1 MARTWKGAQ
10 AAALA
15 LSLCTGSV
23 LAQANIVVNGSFEAG
38 LASWSESNFLLQGFD
53 FGIDSA
59 AHSGSNAF
67 FGGAVESLGF
77 LSQSL
82 ATIAGN
88 TYDVDFWLASD
99 GFLPNQLQVAINGQT
114 VLSRDDILLQ
124 PYAAYH
130 TTFVASSAV
139 SQLQFGLRNDSGLL
153 HLDDVS
159 VAAVPEPE
167 ISLMMALG
175 LGALAFARRRRSF
188 KHGAAQSDR
197 HRRHSQP
204 AKLT

>member
-1 MARTWKGAQ
+1 MARTWKGAH

-15 LSLCTGSV
+15 LSLCSGSV
-23 LAQANIVVNGSFEAG
+23 LAQANIVVNGSFESG
-38 LASWSESNFLLQGFD
+38 LASWSASNFLLQGFD

-67 FGGAVESLGF
+67 FGGAIENLGF

-82 ATIAGN
+82 ATNAGS
-88 TYDVDFWLASD
+88 TYDVNFWLASD
-99 GFLPNQLQVAINGQT
+99 GFLPNQLRVVVNGQT
-114 VLSRDDILLQ
+114 ILSRDDILLQ

-130 TTFVASSAV
+130 TTFVANGTV
-139 SQLQFGLRNDSGLL
+139 SQLQFGFRNDSGLL

-159 VAAVPEPE
+159 VAAIPEPE

-175 LGALAFARRRRSF
+175 LGALAFARGRLRRR
-188 KHGAAQSDR
+188 ACEA
-197 HRRHSQP
+197 
-204 AKLT
+204 